1 MSDSN
6 SAANELIGV
15 LSLKNPAELIVWASR
30 VQENGKYSLAS
41 AHGLFEDICMK
52 FSLRSLI
59 WVPLTFSI
67 GFALSASLIVIQA
80 RDDIR
85 EELESATHVAKSL
98 ALLIEYDRIGAQEA
112 KNLQFRHIRISTQPP
127 HLVNQSL
134 NVSMPSWLANWT
146 LGDVGSDWQ
155 KYSIH
160 LDPVQM
166 WTVYATPEDELDE
179 VWESLTSTFFVFLVS
194 ALLCIALIQFG
205 LNDVLKRMRQFSRA
219 MTEMRDGHLET
230 KLPETSPIGELQAIA
245 RQFNATTLTLKQ
257 AREDNKSLSISL
269 INSQEQER
277 RRLGSELHDNLG
289 QIIAGLRA
297 RVYLLNIQTQS
308 EMSASG
314 LETLKSVSD
323 ELEEAHR
330 VIRNLITE
338 LDPMDLQ
345 TVNLNEALNQICMKW
360 MQVTYIECEL
370 EASCEVS
377 PAITL
382 VAQEVVHIIRIVQES
397 LHNIYKHS
405 NANKVTVSLVNTRD
419 YLDLK
424 IEDNGVS
431 SKELKSGYGLRSMQV
446 RAKEL
451 GARLRIQKHSTGVTV
466 HLHKTHQRAHSNE
479 LLDC

>member
-1 MSDSN
+1 
-6 SAANELIGV
+6 
-15 LSLKNPAELIVWASR
+15 
-30 VQENGKYSLAS
+30 
-41 AHGLFEDICMK
+41 MK

-67 GFALSASLIVIQA
+67 GFALSASFIVIQA

-85 EELESATHVAKSL
+85 GELESATHVAKSL
-98 ALLIEYDRIGAQEA
+98 ALLIEFDRIGAQEA

-127 HLVNQSL
+127 HLVKQHL
-134 NVSMPSWLANWT
+134 NVAMPSWLANWT
-146 LGDVGSDWQ
+146 LGDVASDLH
-155 KYSIH
+155 KYSIQ

-179 VWESLTSTFFVFLVS
+179 VWDSLTATFFVFLAS
-194 ALLCIALIQFG
+194 ALLCMALIQFG
-205 LNDVLKRMRQFSRA
+205 VNDVLKHMRQFSRA
-219 MTEMRDGHLET
+219 MSEMRDGHLGT
-230 KLPETSPIGELQAIA
+230 KLPETSLIVELQDIA

-257 AREDNKSLSISL
+257 AREDNKALSISL
-269 INSQEQER
+269 INSQELER

-297 RVYLLNIQTQS
+297 RVYLLNMQTQA
-308 EMSASG
+308 EMPASG
-314 LETLKSVSD
+314 RDTLTSLSD

-330 VIRNLITE
+330 LIRNMISQ

-345 TVNLNEALNQICMKW
+345 TVNLNEALAQICTKW
-360 MQVTYIECEL
+360 TQVTHIECEL
-370 EASCEVS
+370 ETSCEVS

-382 VAQEVVHIIRIVQES
+382 VEQEAVHIIRIVQES

-405 NANKVTVSLVNTRD
+405 NATKATISLVNTLD

-424 IEDNGVS
+424 IKDNGVS
-431 SKELKSGYGLRSMQV
+431 SKELKSGYGLRSMRV

-451 GARLRIQKHSTGVTV
+451 GARLRVQKHSTGVTV
-466 HLHKTHQRAHSNE
+466 HLHRTHQGAYSNE